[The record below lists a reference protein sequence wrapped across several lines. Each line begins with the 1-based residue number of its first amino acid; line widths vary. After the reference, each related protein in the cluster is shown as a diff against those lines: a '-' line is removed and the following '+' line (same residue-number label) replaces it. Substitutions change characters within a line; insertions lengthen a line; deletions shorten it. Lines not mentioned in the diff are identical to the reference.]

1 MNSLHSEF
9 IGPEKLIGNH
19 FEPKWDKDNK
29 FEVLTI
35 DESQRENIRT
45 SLEKIDASK
54 EYVKNEILIH
64 EQRKKFIR
72 ESKYSRKRKEKIP
85 TNAEKKKKIQTSLE
99 KAIELEKR
107 GYSLDYITS
116 ILSVTKSQICNAKYK
131 ESLGLSPEYR
141 GKSKPNRFNNMQLS
155 YLKSLLEENIE
166 RITFFNYKDFLIP
179 LTLKFEEFKS
189 NPPVLTTIIKAV
201 NKLGYSKRSLRRR
214 NESYFKDKILSER
227 KNIAF
232 LLSIAHHAKKEI
244 VYIDECGFNCGLSP
258 LKGIVSKK
266 NPRYLPCQ
274 TKGQNISVICAINKK
289 EILGIQLFSTA
300 VKGKDFSCFLI
311 NLINNS
317 ERLKSNLRNTYFFMD
332 NATIHKSKIAKGFFE
347 NINILYNA
355 PYSPDLNPIEN
366 LFGRVKKVFRDLN
379 LKRQDDIL
387 INIINSFKSVSSLN
401 LYNYVVHSMKFYEK
415 AINLQA
421 F

>member
-9 IGPEKLIGNH
+9 IGPEKLIGNN

-166 RITFFNYKDFLIP
+166 RITFFNYKD
-179 LTLKFEEFKS
+179 
-189 NPPVLTTIIKAV
+189 
-201 NKLGYSKRSLRRR
+201 
-214 NESYFKDKILSER
+214 
-227 KNIAF
+227 
-232 LLSIAHHAKKEI
+232 
-244 VYIDECGFNCGLSP
+244 
-258 LKGIVSKK
+258 
-266 NPRYLPCQ
+266 LP
-274 TKGQNISVICAINKK
+274 
-289 EILGIQLFSTA
+289 
-300 VKGKDFSCFLI
+300 
-311 NLINNS
+311 
-317 ERLKSNLRNTYFFMD
+317 NTFD
-332 NATIHKSKIAKGFFE
+332 S
-347 NINILYNA
+347 
-355 PYSPDLNPIEN
+355 
-366 LFGRVKKVFRDLN
+366 
-379 LKRQDDIL
+379 
-387 INIINSFKSVSSLN
+387 
-401 LYNYVVHSMKFYEK
+401 
-415 AINLQA
+415 
-421 F
+421 